1 MVGVQRIG
9 LESLKEELISQLMR
23 EVDLVKRSLYPS
35 IVKYE
40 GIAPGRE

>member
-1 MVGVQRIG
+1 MVGVQWIG
-9 LESLKEELISQLMR
+9 LESLKELISQLMR